1 MVQTVSDA
9 ETILH
14 VAQQSRILSPGEGNR
29 VNFRRF
35 ASLKTDLDDGQS
47 TRNESYT
54 LRYIIV
60 IHQTS
65 TIVVLNE
72 SDAE

>member
-1 MVQTVSDA
+1 MVQTVSGA
-9 ETILH
+9 ETILQ
-14 VAQQSRILSPGEGNR
+14 VAQKSRIVSPGEGNR

-35 ASLKTDLDDGQS
+35 PSLKTDLDDGQS

-54 LRYIIV
+54 LRYTIV
-60 IHQTS
+60 KHQTS
-65 TIVVLNE
+65 TIVVLTE